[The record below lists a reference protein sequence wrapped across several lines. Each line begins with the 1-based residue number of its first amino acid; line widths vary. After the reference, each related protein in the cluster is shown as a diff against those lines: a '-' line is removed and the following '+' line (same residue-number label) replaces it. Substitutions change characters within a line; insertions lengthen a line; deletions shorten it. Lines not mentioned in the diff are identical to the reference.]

1 MDSIKRAAKVM
12 RKALLKLD
20 FGLQD
25 KFCDA
30 EELKHLWFT
39 TRMSD
44 ELISFFSV
52 QGRRERGGG
61 GRGGSA
67 RPPPTPTISSSEI
80 FFPRKNGNDK
90 VFTGEEYMR
99 LEFIY

>member
-1 MDSIKRAAKVM
+1 M

-52 QGRRERGGG
+52 QGRRERGGAG
-61 GRGGSA
+61 GGERQTA
-67 RPPPTPTISSSEI
+67 PHPHYFLERN
-80 FFPRKNGNDK
+80 FFS
-90 VFTGEEYMR
+90 T
-99 LEFIY
+99 

>member
-1 MDSIKRAAKVM
+1 M

-61 GRGGSA
+61 RGGERQTA
-67 RPPPTPTISSSEI
+67 PHPHYFLERN
-80 FFPRKNGNDK
+80 FFS
-90 VFTGEEYMR
+90 T
-99 LEFIY
+99 

>member
-52 QGRRERGGG
+52 QGRRERGGAG
-61 GRGGSA
+61 GGA
-67 RPPPTPTISSSEI
+67 PDRPPPPL
-80 FFPRKNGNDK
+80 FPRAKFFFHVKTETIKFLQVKN
-90 VFTGEEYMR
+90 
-99 LEFIY
+99 I

>member
-1 MDSIKRAAKVM
+1 M

-52 QGRRERGGG
+52 QGRRERVGAGGG
-61 GRGGSA
+61 A
-67 RPPPTPTISSSEI
+67 PDRPPPPL
-80 FFPRKNGNDK
+80 FPRAKFFFHVKTETIKFLQVKN
-90 VFTGEEYMR
+90 
-99 LEFIY
+99 I